1 MAKQARTAKNAQK
14 GTPPLP
20 PGGGFLF
27 RIFPLWVLFLGW
39 HSTVVKISF
48 GNARGGVPFSHFS
61 FVGAL
66 FGVALNSS

>member
-14 GTPPLP
+14 GTPPP
-20 PGGGFLF
+20 P
-27 RIFPLWVLFLGW
+27 P
-39 HSTVVKISF
+39 
-48 GNARGGVPFSHFS
+48 GGVPFSHFS